1 MSASAK
7 PEPLAESESLSDAK
21 PQKGTFVVFEG
32 IDGSGKSTVARL
44 VYEALSAEMRERVVL
59 TAEPTDSFI
68 GKAVRQ
74 ANECRADELAEAL
87 LFVADRAEHTR
98 QIRSWLSQGM
108 VVLSDRYYASTI
120 AYQGALLKD
129 RMGGAKRAVEWL
141 KAMNE
146 PVIVRPDLTLLLTVS
161 VKTAVE
167 RLRTRK
173 GLTKFEDLHYLGD
186 VDLIYR
192 GLCMEDPSFN
202 TLDASMPAEHVAA
215 EALGVIKAR
224 FKV

>member
-1 MSASAK
+1 M
-7 PEPLAESESLSDAK
+7 
-21 PQKGTFVVFEG
+21 FEG
-32 IDGSGKSTVARL
+32 IDGSGKSTVARM
-44 VYEALSAEMRERVVL
+44 VFDILSEEMPGRVVL
-59 TAEPTDSFI
+59 TAEPTESFI

-74 ANECRADELAEAL
+74 ANEGGADELAEAL

-98 QIRSWLSQGM
+98 QIRSWLSEGK

-146 PVIVRPDLTLLLTVS
+146 PVIVHPDLTLLLTVS
-161 VKTAVE
+161 VNIAVE
-167 RLRTRK
+167 RLRSRQ
-173 GLTKFEDLHYLGD
+173 GLTKFENLHYLND

-192 GLCMEDPSFN
+192 GLCMEDPSFH
-202 TLDASMPAEHVAA
+202 TLDASKPVQQVVL
-215 EALGVIKAR
+215 EALGAIR
-224 FKV
+224 SKV